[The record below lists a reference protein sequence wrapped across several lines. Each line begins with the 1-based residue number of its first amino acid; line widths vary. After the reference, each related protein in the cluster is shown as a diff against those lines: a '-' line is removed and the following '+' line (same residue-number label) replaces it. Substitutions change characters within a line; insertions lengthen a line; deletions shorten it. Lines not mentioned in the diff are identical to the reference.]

1 MLIVA
6 LLLVAKVSIQYSVLL
21 IRECRYSSI
30 YLTLHPQC
38 ANLMVYRRFRATV
51 SLLRTSTPSCIVAY
65 GGRACSF
72 RETLAHSYCVRRISR
87 DKFDRY
93 KNDNEVCV
101 VVETGF
107 GNRCSLS
114 VKRDRAVCAVSSCRE
129 RGLEFSARIRLCCWL
144 CLQVAIS

>member
-1 MLIVA
+1 MWTAFVYFSSTDVFNAVGLCWMCVLMLIVA
-6 LLLVAKVSIQYSVLL
+6 SILVAKVSIQYSVLL

-65 GGRACSF
+65 GCKACSF
-72 RETLAHSYCVRRISR
+72 RETLAQSYCVRRISR

-101 VVETGF
+101 VVETGV
-107 GNRCSLS
+107 GNRCRTSKEIEL
-114 VKRDRAVCAVSSCRE
+114 CAR
-129 RGLEFSARIRLCCWL
+129 
-144 CLQVAIS
+144 